1 MMVGQ
6 TRHHTPYDGSAK
18 PFTIGLKPLDPH
30 EWIEVDHNLKTYL
43 AEKWRLYAE
52 KCNDVL
58 AAMSGTEDAQSEV
71 LQMLLDYLPHRFPD
85 TYRLDGSVMDIADG
99 AFRVH
104 RMFNPV
110 SALATAGRLVQE
122 DLVIMGRSPEGWR
135 LVAASLCF
143 PSAWNLHEKIGRLMH
158 EVHGPVPGF
167 NKDTRNAGL
176 IERMFDNL
184 RVEQPVIRW
193 NWTLFG
199 EDTLHLPAAENS
211 MTRRFGDG
219 PVAEHVFM
227 RLERQTL
234 RKLPRTGDIL
244 FTIRTHIDPMDVLEH
259 HADGPRLAA
268 AMAGQVAAFSPEE
281 MAYKGLAGEQ
291 QRLLARLAQLQGK

>member
-1 MMVGQ
+1 M
-6 TRHHTPYDGSAK
+6 HTPYDGSAK
-18 PFTIGLKPLDPH
+18 PFTIGLKPLDPR
-30 EWIEVDHNLKTYL
+30 EWIEIDHNLKTYL
-43 AEKWRLYAE
+43 AEKQRLYSE
-52 KCNDVL
+52 QPGNVL
-58 AAMSGTEDAQSEV
+58 AALPGTESAQAEI
-71 LQMLLDYLPHRFPD
+71 LDMLVSYLPKRFPESH
-85 TYRLDGSVMDIADG
+85 RLDGDAMHVDDG
-99 AFRVH
+99 AFKVDLSDRC
-104 RMFNPV
+104 
-110 SALATAGRLVQE
+110 LATAGLLVQE
-122 DLVIMGRSPEGWR
+122 DLVLMGRSPEGWR

-199 EDTLHLPAAENS
+199 EDTLHLPAPENS

-234 RKLPRTGDIL
+234 RKLPKTGEIL
-244 FTIRTHIDPMDVLEH
+244 FTIRTHIDPLDVLEH
-259 HADGPRLAA
+259 HAEGSRLAA
-268 AMAGQVAAFSPEE
+268 AIAEQVVAFSPAELE
-281 MAYKGLAGEQ
+281 YKGLQNERE
-291 QRLLARLAQLQGK
+291 RLLSKLDQLK

>member
-1 MMVGQ
+1 VI
-6 TRHHTPYDGSAK
+6 HTPYDGSAK
-18 PFTIGLKPLDPH
+18 PFTIGLKPLDPW

-43 AEKWRLYAE
+43 TEKQRFFSE
-52 KCNDVL
+52 QRDNVL
-58 AAMSGTEDAQSEV
+58 AALPGTEAAQLEI
-71 LQMLLDYLPHRFPD
+71 LEMLVDYLPQRFPE
-85 TYRLDGSVMDIADG
+85 TYCLNGTVMEIASG
-99 AFRVH
+99 AFR
-104 RMFNPV
+104 MDLNNP
-110 SALATAGRLVQE
+110 SLATAGLLVQE

-135 LVAASLCF
+135 LMAASLCF
-143 PSAWNLHEKIGRLMH
+143 PSAWKLSEKIGRLMH

-199 EDTLHLPAAENS
+199 EDTLHMPKPENS
-211 MTRRFGDG
+211 MHRRFGDG
-219 PVAEHVFM
+219 PVAENVFM

-234 RKLPRTGDIL
+234 RKLSKSGEIL

-268 AMAGQVAAFSPEE
+268 AIAEQVKVLTPDEL
-281 MAYKGLAGEQ
+281 AYKGLTGEC
-291 QRLLARLAQLQGK
+291 QRLLARLAQLT

>member
-1 MMVGQ
+1 L
-6 TRHHTPYDGSAK
+6 HTPYDGSAK
-18 PFTIGLKPLDPH
+18 PFSIGLKPLDPR

-43 AEKWRLYAE
+43 TEKQRLYSE
-52 KCNDVL
+52 ERDNVL
-58 AAMSGTEDAQSEV
+58 AAMPGTEAAQLEI
-71 LQMLLDYLPHRFPD
+71 LEMLVTYLPQRFPEI
-85 TYRLDGSVMDIADG
+85 YRLDGTVMDIASG

-104 RMFNPV
+104 HIQTPI
-110 SALATAGRLVQE
+110 SPLATAGLLVQE

-135 LVAASLCF
+135 LMAASLCF
-143 PSAWNLHEKIGRLMH
+143 PSAWKLSEKIGRLMH

-184 RVEQPVIRW
+184 RVEQPVLRW

-199 EDTLHLPAAENS
+199 ENTLYLPGDEKRMS
-211 MTRRFGDG
+211 RRFGEG
-219 PVAEHVFM
+219 PVAKHVFM

-234 RKLPRTGDIL
+234 RKLPKSGEIL

-268 AMAGQVAAFSPEE
+268 AIAEQVAAFTPDELT
-281 MAYKGLAGEQ
+281 YKGLLNERE
-291 QRLLARLAQLQGK
+291 RLLARLEQLK